1 MSFMQSHQTDDPRR
15 RLLIRALA
23 AGLFSCGLIPG
34 RSSAQSIFGN
44 RPARLPEG
52 QSIYRLSGDVR
63 INEKPATLQTKIG
76 PGDTI
81 ETGANAEIVYVVGE
95 NAFILRGSGRVSLE
109 GESGSTLLSGFRLVT
124 GALLSVFPPKRPLRL
139 ATQTATI
146 GIRGTG
152 VYLESEPKQT
162 YLCTCYGT
170 ADVAASN
177 DQQSK
182 ETVVSKHHDNP
193 LYILADEQ
201 PGRNIRGASF
211 KNHTDQELMLIE
223 TLVGRTPPFV
233 FPKESYKAP
242 RRQY

>member
-1 MSFMQSHQTDDPRR
+1 MHFIRPHESEDPRK

-23 AGLFSCGLIPG
+23 AGLFSFGSLPSRLVAQGILG
-34 RSSAQSIFGN
+34 R

-63 INEKPATLQTKIG
+63 INDKAATPQTRIS

-81 ETGANAEIVYVVGE
+81 ETGANAEIVYAVGE
-95 NAFILRGSGRVSLE
+95 NAFILRGSSRVSLE
-109 GESGSTLLSGFRLVT
+109 GSSSSMLLSGFRILT
-124 GALLSVFPPKRPLRL
+124 GALLSVFPQRRQLKVT
-139 ATQTATI
+139 TQTATI

-152 VYLESEPKQT
+152 VYLESDPQQT

-170 ADVAASN
+170 VDVAATN
-177 DQQSK
+177 DQKSR

-193 LYILADEQ
+193 LYILAGEQ
-201 PGRNIRGASF
+201 PGRNIRRASF
-211 KNHTDQELMLIE
+211 LNHTDQELMLIE

-242 RRQY
+242 RREY